1 MPMNAVRGA
10 IVVIVAL
17 VIGVVVLARGLDEP
31 EAGNQPVQTADT
43 TQPPAGPATDGS
55 SPAPQPDPQP
65 PAPATPDSE
74 QPAPAPAP
82 SADDADIPPAA
93 DDLLVEP
100 QPPPPPPTHN
110 RADVRVLVANGSGVC
125 GAAGRLSTSLSA
137 QGFNVLPAVN
147 DDVDGNIDTSAV
159 YYVEQYGADAGVV
172 ASLIQVDSSRVLAM
186 PSPAPT
192 APGDAHVLIHL
203 GADDLAQ
210 PNC

>member
-1 MPMNAVRGA
+1 MNAVRGA
-10 IVVIVAL
+10 IVVIIAL

-31 EAGNQPVQTADT
+31 ETTNEPVEATGT
-43 TQPPAGPATDGS
+43 TQPAASPPDAAPA
-55 SPAPQPDPQP
+55 PAPQPEPQP
-65 PAPATPDSE
+65 AAEP
-74 QPAPAPAP
+74 PAPAPAAGEGELP
-82 SADDADIPPAA
+82 DPAPE
-93 DDLLVEP
+93 DLFENP
-100 QPPPPPPTHN
+100 QPPPPPPTHHPS
-110 RADVRVLVANGSGVC
+110 DVRVLVSNGSGVC

-147 DDVDGNIDTSAV
+147 DDLEGNIDTSVV